1 MTIIDKHEI
10 EQQHIIQRNKEHLNQ
25 AQGITYTIPPMSTLL
40 GDDSFIP
47 FGEAILKGTADLN
60 NVPPSRVH
68 KQLFLS
74 FKREA
79 TDTLI
84 PNNISIT

>member
-1 MTIIDKHEI
+1 MAIIDKHEI
-10 EQQHIIQRNKEHLNQ
+10 EQHIIQRNKKHLNQ
-25 AQGITYTIPPMSTLL
+25 TQGTTYTIPPMSTLL

-47 FGEAILKGTADLN
+47 LGEATLKGTGDLN
-60 NVPPSRVH
+60 NLPLSRVH
-68 KQLFLS
+68 KQSFLS